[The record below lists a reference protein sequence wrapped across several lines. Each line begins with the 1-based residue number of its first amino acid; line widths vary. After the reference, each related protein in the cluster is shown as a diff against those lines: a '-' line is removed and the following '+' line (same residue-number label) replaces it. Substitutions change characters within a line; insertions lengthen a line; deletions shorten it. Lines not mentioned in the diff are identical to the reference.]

1 MAFRCGEQGAA
12 ALLLFLVLVL
22 AAASFFLAGRSGNLA
37 DLARQQAAATAMARG
52 KKALIAYTVM
62 YADNY
67 PATGAGPGHL
77 PCPDTS
83 NNGSPNPPCGPGIM
97 GRLPRAIPL
106 PSGVMMPVS
115 DHGDG
120 YDQRFWYALSS
131 FHRNNPAGPVNS
143 ETLGAL
149 QLDGT
154 GDVVAVF
161 IAPGPSL
168 AGQNRPSLSAA
179 DYLEDLNATGPPAFV
194 SSSVGDFND
203 RVLPIRGRDFMPL
216 VERRVLG
223 VLRDLLRQY
232 RTACGQYPWPAPY
245 ADPRIPSFFA
255 GSAGTLAGFF
265 PLLINNPANPG
276 QDEWNSGCAAGIQ
289 VPAWLAA
296 NNWQRLSFY
305 ALASGPVQAGGTCTP
320 GLDCLTVQGL
330 TGPGNQARAVVLL
343 AGAELAGQE
352 RAVFSG
358 PGDYFEGE
366 NAGGD
371 HSAFEVRIGAADF
384 NDQLL
389 VVH

>member
-1 MAFRCGEQGAA
+1 MACRRGEQGAA

-22 AAASFFLAGRSGNLA
+22 AAASFFLAGRSGNLTG
-37 DLARQQAAATAMARG
+37 LARQQAVTRAMARG

-67 PATGAGPGHL
+67 PASGAGPGHL

-83 NNGSPNPPCGPGIM
+83 NNGSPNPPCGPGVM

-143 ETLGAL
+143 ETPGILN
-149 QLDGT
+149 LDGA

-161 IAPGPSL
+161 IAPGSPL

-179 DYLEDLNATGPPAFV
+179 DYLEDVNATGPPAFV
-194 SSSVGDFND
+194 SSSGGGFND
-203 RVLPIRGRDFMPL
+203 RVLAIRSSDFMPL

-232 RTACGQYPWPAPY
+232 RDACGQYPWAVPY
-245 ADPRIPSFFA
+245 SDPRLLTVF
-255 GSAGTLAGFF
+255 GSVQGTLAGLF
-265 PLLINNPANPG
+265 PLLINTPANPG
-276 QDEWNSGCAAGIQ
+276 QENWNSGCAAGIE
-289 VPAWLAA
+289 VPAWLVA
-296 NNWQRLSFY
+296 NKWQCLSFY
-305 ALASGPVQAGGTCTP
+305 ALASDLVQSGGDCVP
-320 GLDCLTVQGL
+320 EVDCLVVHGL
-330 TGPGNQARAVVLL
+330 ETTGSQAQAVILL
-343 AGAELAGQE
+343 AGAALAGQD
-352 RAVFSG
+352 RSVFSG
-358 PGDYFEGE
+358 PEDYFEGE
-366 NAGGD
+366 NANGG
-371 HSAFEVRIGAADF
+371 SGVFETRKGDPAF
-384 NDQLL
+384 NDQIFI
-389 VVH
+389 VR